1 VPPSTVVASVH
12 VASIAVA
19 TAITVGTALLVFA
32 SLRPRRVAES
42 APAQVHDAGQV
53 TERLAYVI
61 ARAAGSPVAPMRL
74 PAHPRS
80 HVQSQYITKSSPR
93 AQTSSEAVI
102 PPSIAPSGV
111 ADTGTGSPPRTVPP
125 LAAPK
130 AAAPS
135 ELTTG
140 VARWWTTFGR
150 APAFGNAK
158 GLFHRDAEPM
168 DFDSALRVV
177 RDSLYDEFAA
187 GRPRSVPLTQAERD
201 AQWRAQA
208 LAAFAERNIGELNP
222 RAISAGA
229 SVSIGLPFGG
239 PSHETRERDRAIYA
253 QTKEIQAR
261 IQRRVDSTLA
271 ARRQRH
277 VDSLAR
283 VDHQTRSAS
292 PD

>member
-1 VPPSTVVASVH
+1 MRLRSDPASRYER

-19 TAITVGTALLVFA
+19 TAITVGAALLVFA
-32 SLRPRRVAES
+32 SVPPRRVAELV
-42 APAQVHDAGQV
+42 PAQVNTAGHV
-53 TERLAYVI
+53 TERLEYVI
-61 ARAAGSPVAPMRL
+61 ARAAGSPVAPLRL

-80 HVQSQYITKSSPR
+80 RVQPT
-93 AQTSSEAVI
+93 
-102 PPSIAPSGV
+102 PSV
-111 ADTGTGSPPRTVPP
+111 VVDTGTGSPPRSAPP
-125 LAAPK
+125 LAGPK

-140 VARWWTTFGR
+140 ITGWWSTIGR
-150 APAFGNAK
+150 APALGNAK
-158 GLFHRDAEPM
+158 GIFHRHAEPM

-177 RDSLYDEFAA
+177 RDSLNAEFAA

-201 AQWRAQA
+201 EQWRAQA
-208 LAAFAERNIGELNP
+208 LAAFAERSGVINP
-222 RAISAGA
+222 RALSGGV
-229 SVSIGLPFGG
+229 SVPIGLPFGG
-239 PSHETRERDRAIYA
+239 PSHETRERDRALSA
-253 QTKEIQAR
+253 QAKEIQDR

-283 VDHQTRSAS
+283 VDHATRSEL

>member
-1 VPPSTVVASVH
+1 MRLRSDPVSRYER

-32 SLRPRRVAES
+32 SLLPRRVAES
-42 APAQVHDAGQV
+42 VRAEVHNAARV
-53 TERLAYVI
+53 TERLEYVI
-61 ARAAGSPVAPMRL
+61 ARAASSPVAPMRL

-80 HVQSQYITKSSPR
+80 RVQ
-93 AQTSSEAVI
+93 SEAVV
-102 PPSIAPSGV
+102 PPSITPSVV
-111 ADTGTGSPPRTVPP
+111 ADTGTGSPPRPVLP
-125 LAAPK
+125 LAGPK

-140 VARWWTTFGR
+140 IAGWWNTIGR
-150 APAFGNAK
+150 APAFGSAK
-158 GLFHRDAEPM
+158 GIFHRDAEPM

-177 RDSLYDEFAA
+177 QDSLNAEFAA

-201 AQWRAQA
+201 EQWRAQA
-208 LAAFAERNIGELNP
+208 LAAFAERTGVLNP
-222 RAISAGA
+222 RTLSAGA
-229 SVSIGLPFGG
+229 SIPIGLPFGG

-277 VDSLAR
+277 ADSLAR
-283 VDHQTRSAS
+283 VDHATRSES
-292 PD
+292 PN

>member
-1 VPPSTVVASVH
+1 MRLRSDPASRYER
-12 VASIAVA
+12 VASITVA
-19 TAITVGTALLVFA
+19 TAITVGTGLLVFA

-42 APAQVHDAGQV
+42 VPAEVHNAGQV
-53 TERLAYVI
+53 TERLEYVI

-80 HVQSQYITKSSPR
+80 RVQ
-93 AQTSSEAVI
+93 SEAVI
-102 PPSIAPSGV
+102 PPSITPSVV
-111 ADTGTGSPPRTVPP
+111 ADTGTGSPPRTV
-125 LAAPK
+125 
-130 AAAPS
+130 APS

-140 VARWWTTFGR
+140 VTGWWSTIGR
-150 APAFGNAK
+150 APVFGNAK

-177 RDSLYDEFAA
+177 RDSLEAEFAA

-201 AQWRAQA
+201 EQWRAQA
-208 LAAFAERNIGELNP
+208 LAAFAERNGVLNP
-222 RAISAGA
+222 RALSAG
-229 SVSIGLPFGG
+229 VSIPIGLPFGG
-239 PSHETRERDRAIYA
+239 PSHETRERERAISA

-261 IQRRVDSTLA
+261 IQHRVDSTLA
-271 ARRQRH
+271 ARRQHH

-283 VDHQTRSAS
+283 VDHATRSEL